1 VTGVL
6 AAEGLRHRVGA
17 SQLELLRDVDISVD
31 EGEALAIEGRSGS
44 GKSTLLSILGLL
56 LEPQHGRVTLHGRD
70 VSTATD
76 RDRTRLRSRSIG
88 FVFQNYSLI
97 PSRSAWQNVSLPL
110 LARREVPLRDH
121 RRRALTALS
130 QVGLE
135 HHADLLPAQLS
146 GGEQQR
152 VAIARAIVLE
162 PSLILADEPTGA
174 LDVDTGSGV
183 LELMLSMVRETQRA
197 LVLVTHDPIVAAQCD
212 RCCRLTAGALQ

>member
-6 AAEGLRHRVGA
+6 AAEGLCHRVGA
-17 SQLELLRDVDISVD
+17 AEVELLRDVDIAVD
-31 EGEALAIEGRSGS
+31 GGEAVAIEGRSGS

-56 LEPQHGRVTLHGRD
+56 LEPQHGRVKLHGRD
-70 VSTATD
+70 VSTVTD
-76 RDRTRLRSRSIG
+76 RDRTRLRGRSIG

-97 PSRSAWQNVSLPL
+97 PSRSAWHNVALPL
-110 LARREVPLRDH
+110 LVCADVPLREH
-121 RRRALTALS
+121 RRRALAALA

-135 HHADLLPAQLS
+135 HHADQLPAQLS

-183 LELMLSMVRETQRA
+183 LDLMLSMVRETQRA

-212 RCCRLTAGALQ
+212 RCYRLTAGALR